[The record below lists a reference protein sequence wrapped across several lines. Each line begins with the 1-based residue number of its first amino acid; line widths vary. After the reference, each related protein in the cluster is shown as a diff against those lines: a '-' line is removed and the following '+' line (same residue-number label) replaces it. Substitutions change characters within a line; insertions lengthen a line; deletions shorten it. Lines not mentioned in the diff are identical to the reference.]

1 MILLILFM
9 SRGLSAQD
17 EKTSDSRIIKQWNLS
32 RDFTEEQII
41 PFDTVFSLFHPYRT
55 TDRYSNMNATLGS
68 YGLPFYQI
76 NFFDRITDPDKFLYS
91 SLYPFMYHPD
101 NAVFMNTQVPF
112 SEMVWTYGAPRET
125 SEQTFRVRHTQ
136 NVNRFLNFGL
146 IFDVIYNLG
155 QYNYQKA
162 DDKAFT
168 FFGSYTA
175 QKYKAYFS
183 TGVNNLTSYENGGII
198 DKEDL
203 EIYETREV
211 PVNMGALNLSK
222 SILKNRN
229 ILLVQR
235 YKIGGQAQEQDTSKS
250 RKSGL
255 SGLSGTLSHIFIW
268 ENNNRRYF
276 DNAPRSGFYD
286 TAFISDSFSFD
297 SLYSRN
303 LKNTIRFDF
312 TTDESRKFRLGGG
325 AGLRNE
331 LFRYSQ
337 IIPTHDT
344 TNADT
349 ASWKKHNNVLTGK
362 LYNDIG
368 DKFRWIAYGE
378 FFLTGYRAG
387 DFNLNGEIT
396 KVFQFDK
403 GNLKWDITGGIV
415 NMQPSFW
422 YERWGSNNIEWNNS
436 LKKEFR
442 INVGTALSYPER
454 KTKMEFNYAIIDNYT
469 DFNNL
474 ALPSQHQ
481 GGLSIVS
488 LNIQKEIKAWKFH
501 INSNILL
508 QKSSNSAIL
517 DLPIFSTRSSF
528 FFEHIL
534 RFKKT
539 NGRLDTQLGVE
550 VLYHTLYHPYSY
562 MPSTGKFFRQDEVE
576 AGNYPFINVF
586 LNVKLKRTRI
596 FVMVDHLNSG
606 YMGYDY
612 FMTPSYPMNIRM
624 IRYGLAWTFYN

>member
-41 PFDTVFSLFHPYRT
+41 PFDTVFSLFHQYRT

-222 SILKNRN
+222 SILKIRN
-229 ILLVQR
+229 ILLDQ
-235 YKIGGQAQEQDTSKS
+235 S
-250 RKSGL
+250 
-255 SGLSGTLSHIFIW
+255 
-268 ENNNRRYF
+268 
-276 DNAPRSGFYD
+276 
-286 TAFISDSFSFD
+286 
-297 SLYSRN
+297 
-303 LKNTIRFDF
+303 
-312 TTDESRKFRLGGG
+312 
-325 AGLRNE
+325 
-331 LFRYSQ
+331 
-337 IIPTHDT
+337 
-344 TNADT
+344 
-349 ASWKKHNNVLTGK
+349 
-362 LYNDIG
+362 
-368 DKFRWIAYGE
+368 
-378 FFLTGYRAG
+378 
-387 DFNLNGEIT
+387 
-396 KVFQFDK
+396 
-403 GNLKWDITGGIV
+403 
-415 NMQPSFW
+415 
-422 YERWGSNNIEWNNS
+422 
-436 LKKEFR
+436 
-442 INVGTALSYPER
+442 
-454 KTKMEFNYAIIDNYT
+454 
-469 DFNNL
+469 
-474 ALPSQHQ
+474 
-481 GGLSIVS
+481 
-488 LNIQKEIKAWKFH
+488 
-501 INSNILL
+501 
-508 QKSSNSAIL
+508 
-517 DLPIFSTRSSF
+517 
-528 FFEHIL
+528 
-534 RFKKT
+534 
-539 NGRLDTQLGVE
+539 
-550 VLYHTLYHPYSY
+550 
-562 MPSTGKFFRQDEVE
+562 
-576 AGNYPFINVF
+576 
-586 LNVKLKRTRI
+586 
-596 FVMVDHLNSG
+596 
-606 YMGYDY
+606 
-612 FMTPSYPMNIRM
+612 
-624 IRYGLAWTFYN
+624 